1 MKKIIIL
8 FLILFFGFII
18 SLKLQSSDIP
28 NIFII
33 EAIIAAVA
41 YLLQAIYRI
50 VYVSIIKKKAEKTYK
65 CSFKNN
71 SLLKLVF
78 SVLPRYIALHNDDST
93 INLVII
99 FVRKRHAKYHF
110 DSKSRLE
117 VYVGNRETYRTGKV
131 RYSIGKNV
139 TWKLNSGF
147 NIKSIEGAK
156 SIFIFSKK
164 PMDITSSDK
173 KANSYLDNGDA
184 FYEDCTVY
192 SKKRFIEK
200 CNSD

>member
-50 VYVSIIKKKAEKTYK
+50 VYVSIIKKKAEKTYN

-71 SLLKLVF
+71 SLIKLVF
-78 SVLPRYIALHNDDST
+78 SVLPRYIVLHNDDRT

-110 DSKSRLE
+110 DSKSRVE

-147 NIKSIEGAK
+147 NIKSIESAK
-156 SIFIFSKK
+156 NIFVLSRK

-173 KANSYLDNGDA
+173 KANSYLENGDV
-184 FYEDCTVY
+184 FHEDCVVY
-192 SKKRFIEK
+192 SKKRFMEK
-200 CNSD
+200 M